1 MVGVIGVIVFL
12 TEILKFILD
21 LQDPGNSRSGSMVNS
36 IGLTLINTFNIYGA
50 ADDHQIVFLLS
61 SEIFFLIIHILNQLN
76 AIPCCVFH
84 TALT

>member
-1 MVGVIGVIVFL
+1 MFL

-36 IGLTLINTFNIYGA
+36 TGLTLTNTFKLYGA
-50 ADDHQIVFLLS
+50 ADDQQIVFLLL
-61 SEIFFLIIHILNQLN
+61 SEIFFLIMRILNQLN
-76 AIPCCVFH
+76 AISCCVIH

>member
-36 IGLTLINTFNIYGA
+36 IGLTLTNTFELYGA
-50 ADDHQIVFLLS
+50 ADDHQIVFC
-61 SEIFFLIIHILNQLN
+61 F
-76 AIPCCVFH
+76 
-84 TALT
+84 